1 MQDNRNACTP
11 QNNDGR
17 GMVCID
23 TTRILDAC
31 RDRDCFEDE
40 RVYLTAT
47 GEAILASAT
56 NVRTKSAR
64 ILWAYVGVDEIPFNN
79 GFYKV
84 NIRYYIEVT
93 FEACVG
99 VGKSQCFTGIATLE
113 KEVVLYG
120 GEGNITTYSSTPG
133 SNFCDPCSTG
143 NVTTNL
149 PIAVVDTVEPV
160 VLGTKVCEKCC
171 SCNCCEALDL
181 PDQIRSCICDDLVD
195 SQSGLE
201 IRVSFGIFSII
212 RIERPAQLLI
222 QAADYSVPDKECHTD
237 GCRDN
242 PCDVFR
248 GIAFPTARFKT
259 TVNAPVEAPPRHGGC
274 GCGNNK

>member
-1 MQDNRNACTP
+1 MQDNRNTCSP
-11 QNNDGR
+11 QGQDPR

-40 RVYLTAT
+40 RVYLTAA

-64 ILWAYVGVDEIPFNN
+64 ILWAYVGVNDIPFNN
-79 GFYKV
+79 GFYQIS
-84 NIRYYIEVT
+84 IRYYVEVT

-99 VGKSQCFTGIATLE
+99 IGKSQCFIGIATLE
-113 KEVVLYG
+113 KDVVLYG
-120 GEGNITTYSSTPG
+120 GEGNITTYTSTPG
-133 SNFCDPCSTG
+133 IGFCDPCNAG
-143 NVTTNL
+143 NVSTNL

-160 VLGTKVCEKCC
+160 VLGTKVCERCC
-171 SCNCCEALDL
+171 GCGCDCLDL
-181 PDQIRSCICDDLVD
+181 PDQIRSCICEDLVD

-222 QAADYSVPDKECHTD
+222 QAADYSVPDKECTTG
-237 GCRDN
+237 GCGDK

-248 GIAFPTARFKT
+248 SIAFPTARFKT
-259 TVNAPVEAPPRHGGC
+259 VTNQPCDPPPRQGGC
-274 GCGNNK
+274 SCGR